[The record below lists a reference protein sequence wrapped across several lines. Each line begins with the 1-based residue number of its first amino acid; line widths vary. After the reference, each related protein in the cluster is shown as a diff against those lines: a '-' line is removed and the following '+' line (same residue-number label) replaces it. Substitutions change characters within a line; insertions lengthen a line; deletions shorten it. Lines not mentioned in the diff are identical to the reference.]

1 MKKFII
7 LLAVSIGV
15 TCFSCL
21 GTAFALGSNPPAVT
35 ASQLDGSRPDGGT
48 VKLDYELNT
57 NLGSK
62 PMAWDDDYTC
72 FDYQSSGCYKFRKIS
87 GDNSYFFSPTKK
99 VFDVLPNR
107 NYLVSALVYC
117 DFDRANSEVNIGMRV
132 TTAND
137 EGGEGYVTL
146 IDGFHGLP
154 ADTNGQWLRFE
165 TTVTTPPE
173 AEKARFYGA
182 WYGFYNTDEVFCIA
196 DMEVTEL
203 PAEILTPL
211 AVGEGLT
218 FGGSSGMY
226 DMKVSTPAVSA
237 NSITVQTNGAEYV
250 FDKTAASITV
260 KQRIGNPRTL
270 AVLKLNKSLASLA
283 VQGTPTDKEAIL
295 TTGEGGISFGIQM
308 DGMMLISTH
317 GTDAEV
323 TLTSEIGGEWNRLLS
338 GNLIVMD
345 DTGGFTVNPAI
356 PLGTG
361 RLARCEALSG
371 VDFERER
378 GDTTFLSSAEPGWS
392 IKWTITSGER
402 LGVTAFPPREYDWE
416 NSFDSNVANINF
428 SRDTT
433 VWQAYKNSFG
443 MRYGVLWSAF
453 RGAYG
458 MSYGTQVVPKD
469 EAKFKEHISAA
480 KSAGVEPLEYMSMF
494 FWDGTLDE
502 YIDEVKRHRDTYGIT
517 GVYTDG
523 VPPIDWLKAYEGI
536 RRLRELFPEGGII
549 AHTTGQ
555 TANGGAPLATPE
567 VYIPAID
574 AYATY
579 TLRGESVTAS
589 AKDWAYPRYIT
600 SGYGASN
607 AFGLQK
613 YDTWYVDGNKI
624 TDAEQQ
630 LIHLLYNGRARYDG
644 HYSKGYINILAKAK
658 SQWLANSWSDT
669 YYEDCYLPYV
679 RRLVREEH
687 AAIVSAGT
695 ATEYPV
701 TNVLSETFGADS
713 KWQPGTGAI
722 ESEAL
727 RLAGAQS
734 SQGEFLPSYGQTEIS
749 FKVMFSAAS
758 QGRIDITDSKG
769 NAAVSLL
776 QSGDTLRYL
785 NRRGGYAVL
794 CKVNADSYIDVVISA
809 DPATGK
815 YSVAVSGTPVLANE
829 AFHIRTAE
837 LSRISIENNG
847 NASVCIDDIN
857 INSGL

>member
-1 MKKFII
+1 MKKLIT

-35 ASQLDGSRPDGGT
+35 SSQLDGSRPDGGT

-57 NLGSK
+57 NLGAK
-62 PMAWDDDYTC
+62 PMSWDDAFTY
-72 FDYQSSGCYKFRKIS
+72 FDYQDSGCYKLRKIS
-87 GDNSYFFSPTKK
+87 GNNSYFFNRASK

-132 TTAND
+132 TDSTEAS
-137 EGGEGYVTL
+137 VKL

-165 TTVTTPPE
+165 TTVTTPPD

-182 WYGFYNTDEVFCIA
+182 WYGFYDTDEVFCIA
-196 DMEVTEL
+196 DMEVIEL
-203 PAEILTPL
+203 PAETLTPL

-250 FDKTAASITV
+250 FDKTASTITV

-270 AVLKLNKSLASLA
+270 AVLQLNKSLANLA
-283 VQGTPTDKEAIL
+283 VHGTPTDKEAIL
-295 TTGEGGISFGIQM
+295 TTGEGGLSFGIQM

-317 GTDAEV
+317 DTDAEV

-338 GNLIVMD
+338 GNLISMD

-378 GDTTFLSSAEPGWS
+378 GDTSYLSTAEPGWS
-392 IKWTITSGER
+392 VKWTISSGER

-416 NSFDSNVANINF
+416 NSFDSAVANINF
-428 SRDTT
+428 DRETST
-433 VWQAYKNSFG
+433 WQSYKNSFNLK
-443 MRYGVLWSAF
+443 YGVLWSAF
-453 RGAYG
+453 QGAYA
-458 MSYGTQVVPKD
+458 MSYDTQMVPKD
-469 EAKFKEHISAA
+469 EDKFKAHIAA
-480 KSAGVEPLEYMSMF
+480 ANTAGVEPLEYISMF

-502 YIDEVKRHRDTYGIT
+502 YINEVKRHRDTYGIT

-523 VPPIDWLKAYEGI
+523 VPPLDWLKAYDGM

-549 AHTTGQ
+549 VHTTGQ

-574 AYATY
+574 AYATL
-579 TLRGESVTAS
+579 TLRGESVPGTT
-589 AKDWAYPRYIT
+589 KDWAYPRYVT

-613 YDTWYVDGNKI
+613 YDTWELNGEKI
-624 TDAEQQ
+624 PDAEQQ

-644 HYSKGYINILAKAK
+644 YYSSGYINILAKAK

-687 AAIVSAGT
+687 AGLVSAGT
-695 ATEYPV
+695 ADEYPV

-713 KWQPGTGAI
+713 KWQIGTGVI
-722 ESEAL
+722 EGEAL
-727 RLAGAQS
+727 KLAGSQS

-749 FKVMFSAAS
+749 FKVKFSASS
-758 QGRIDITDSKG
+758 QGRIDITDAKG
-769 NAAVSLL
+769 ETAISLL
-776 QSGDTLRYL
+776 QTGDTLRYL

-794 CKVNADSYIDVVISA
+794 SKVSADSYIDVVISA

-815 YSVAVSGTPVLANE
+815 YSLSVDGTELLSDEPFRL
-829 AFHIRTAE
+829 RTAE
-837 LSRISIENNG
+837 LSRISIENN
-847 NASVCIDDIN
+847 APSAALYIDDI
-857 INSGL
+857 IVNSGL